1 MENIE
6 EEEKSPPAKQIDNK
20 VMHSDG
26 REELIEKA
34 YSKEMKLQAKKQNLR
49 DQIFNKT

>member
-1 MENIE
+1 M
-6 EEEKSPPAKQIDNK
+6 DNE
-20 VMHSDG
+20 VVNSDG